1 MWSEKKNHL
10 NQGVNNKEL
19 VNKNVELVEKYQLTV
34 IPTLIMDSFD
44 KVLYEGC
51 IQWDLYRK
59 MCP

>member
-1 MWSEKKNHL
+1 MKLVAKN
-10 NQGVNNKEL
+10 QFYKD
-19 VNKNVELVEKYQLTV
+19 KLTV

-51 IQWDLYRK
+51 IQWDLYKK